1 VQKRLLRAVAGGAEW
16 GRSAFR
22 IAAGL
27 VALLLVAGAG
37 PGAFAS
43 AAQTEPAVKAA
54 TLVKFLSYIEWPSQ
68 SFDSPQAPFV
78 IGVMGA
84 DDVQEALL
92 DITRS
97 HPAQGRA
104 VVVRS
109 VAPGDRCSG
118 IHMLFVGHDVQIEIQ
133 RLSGTPG
140 LLLVSDADGALDRG
154 AMVNLIRSG
163 DHVRFEVAPEPAEK
177 SGVHISSRML
187 SIAQH
192 VKQGAS

>member
-1 VQKRLLRAVAGGAEW
+1 MRAFHVP
-16 GRSAFR
+16 
-22 IAAGL
+22 AGL
-27 VALLLVAGAG
+27 VALLFAAGAV
-37 PGAFAS
+37 PGASPSTAE
-43 AAQTEPAVKAA
+43 TEPAVKAA
-54 TLVKFLSYIEWPSQ
+54 YLFKFLSYIEWPSQ
-68 SFDSPQAPFV
+68 SFDSPQAPIV

-109 VAPGDRCSG
+109 VPPGDPCTG
-118 IHMLFVGHDVQIEIQ
+118 IHMLFVGHDVQLEMQ

-187 SIAQH
+187 SIARR